1 MEKDLF
7 LDEVRDETGG
17 HVGGGVELEGL
28 VDGGSKRRADGGCLE
43 KGRGRGESRI
53 LEVWRT
59 GIGYQLQH
67 LVLRQT
73 RLERTRGAELDA
85 EEAITHS

>member
-43 KGRGRGESRI
+43 KGRG
-53 LEVWRT
+53 
-59 GIGYQLQH
+59 
-67 LVLRQT
+67 
-73 RLERTRGAELDA
+73 
-85 EEAITHS
+85 